1 MKVKGYIL
9 LESVVALGIFSIVVT
24 LFLGQINQA
33 RKEERRI
40 LREEEILRVAQMAIQ
55 TKANE
60 LSLNGV
66 TVVVHRSEKAV
77 QVIADGKEVLH
88 VVKNET

>member
-9 LESVVALGIFSIVVT
+9 LESLVALGIFSIVVT

-33 RKEERRI
+33 RREERRI
-40 LREEEILRVAQMAIQ
+40 LREEEVLRVAQMALQ
-55 TKANE
+55 TRQSS

-66 TVVVHRSEKAV
+66 TVEVQRTERAV
-77 QVIADGKEVLH
+77 QVFENGRELVH
-88 VVKNET
+88 VVKN

>member
-55 TKANE
+55 TKENK

-88 VVKNET
+88 VVKNEP

>member
-9 LESVVALGIFSIVVT
+9 LESVVALGLFSIVVT

-55 TKANE
+55 TKENE

>member
-9 LESVVALGIFSIVVT
+9 LESLVALGIFSIVVT

-33 RKEERRI
+33 RREERRI
-40 LREEEILRVAQMAIQ
+40 LREEEVLRVAQMALQ
-55 TKANE
+55 TGENQ

-66 TVVVHRSEKAV
+66 TVEVHRSEGAV
-77 QVIADGKEVLH
+77 QVLSEGKEVLH
-88 VVKNET
+88 VVKN